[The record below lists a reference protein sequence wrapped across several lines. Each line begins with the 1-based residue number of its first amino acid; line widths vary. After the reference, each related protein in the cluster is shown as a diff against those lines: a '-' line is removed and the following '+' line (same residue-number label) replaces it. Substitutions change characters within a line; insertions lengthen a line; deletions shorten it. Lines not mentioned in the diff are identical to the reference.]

1 MNELP
6 TQSSEP
12 APLGIVDAYLNAWR
26 RVFDY
31 TGVSTRRE
39 YWSFVLTHWLV
50 LFPVIGFFS
59 GAWIFE
65 ANWMMTTVAG
75 VLVFGHMAVAGI
87 VSLSLTIRRVR
98 DATSSGWFTF
108 LIIANPWLIL
118 GIACC
123 PRYDAKALSNL
134 PDGYWDV
141 WRKTA
146 DYLGV
151 SKRGEFW
158 SFSLINT
165 VITAALITVAIV
177 ALNTVPN
184 STQEVIGTNFT
195 GSVLLF
201 LAVAIVP
208 WLPLLIR
215 RVRDATSSGW
225 FTFLI
230 FANPWL
236 ILGIACCPRYD
247 AKSLA
252 NLPDGYWDVWR
263 KTADYLGVS
272 KRGEFWTFSLINLV
286 VTAAVIAFAI
296 LVLVTV
302 PGTTNNS
309 TQATFGVIFTGMLVI
324 LTLLTVAAVP
334 WVPLLVRRCRDATGS
349 GWVAI
354 VGFVFIPLS
363 LIAVAIICLL
373 PSRESETPAG
383 GRVAARARPEP
394 EERED
399 DDPWAR

>member
-12 APLGIVDAYLNAWR
+12 APISIVDAYLNAWR

-31 TGVSTRRE
+31 RGVSTRRE
-39 YWSFVLTHWLV
+39 YWAFVLTHWLV

-65 ANWMMTTVAG
+65 ANWMMTALAG
-75 VLVFGHMAVAGI
+75 TIVFGHMAVAGI

-108 LIIANPWLIL
+108 LIFANPWLIL
-118 GIACC
+118 GIAAC
-123 PRYDAKALSNL
+123 PRYDAKALANL
-134 PDGYWDV
+134 PDRYWDV

-158 SFSLINT
+158 SFSLIN
-165 VITAALITVAIV
+165 
-177 ALNTVPN
+177 
-184 STQEVIGTNFT
+184 
-195 GSVLLF
+195 
-201 LAVAIVP
+201 
-208 WLPLLIR
+208 
-215 RVRDATSSGW
+215 
-225 FTFLI
+225 
-230 FANPWL
+230 
-236 ILGIACCPRYD
+236 
-247 AKSLA
+247 
-252 NLPDGYWDVWR
+252 
-263 KTADYLGVS
+263 
-272 KRGEFWTFSLINLV
+272 LV
-286 VTAAVIAFAI
+286 VTAAVIAIAI
-296 LVLVTV
+296 LLLVTL

-309 TQATFGVIFTGMLVI
+309 TQAAFGVIFTGMFVI
-324 LTLLTVAAVP
+324 LLLLTVAAVP

-363 LIAVAIICLL
+363 LVAAAIICLL
-373 PSRESETPAG
+373 PSREPDTPARD
-383 GRVAARARPEP
+383 RVAARPRPEP